1 MDGGGRV
8 RERDLFV
15 IWVTEKMAADWNHGN
30 KEMMEVED
38 ESSEDFDA
46 ISGTKTTKVNFLLK
60 KYIILP
66 TPSEGLRVVSPLL
79 LGQFFFYQS

>member
-1 MDGGGRV
+1 
-8 RERDLFV
+8 
-15 IWVTEKMAADWNHGN
+15 
-30 KEMMEVED
+30 MMEVED